1 MSTRVGVQSPYASIR
16 IKGLLI
22 AWAVW
27 FSASPLILARPSPAW
42 LHPRQAGGL
51 GLCVLRQ
58 SPSPSGH
65 CGPRT
70 HDSPTNAVT
79 PASDCE
85 PLARNLMQELL
96 HSWGYR
102 VFSARNGRKA
112 MEIAEE
118 HKGPIH
124 LLVSD
129 VTMPEMD
136 GPELAE
142 KLKTKR
148 PRL

>member
-1 MSTRVGVQSPYASIR
+1 MSTRVGGQSPYARIR

-27 FSASPLILARPSPAW
+27 FSASPLILVRPSPAW

-85 PLARNLMQELL
+85 PLARLQPAGLVLSQPAQRRPPRAGASPCECAHPSPAPWEAPVF
-96 HSWGYR
+96 HSIQSPRPGPC
-102 VFSARNGRKA
+102 
-112 MEIAEE
+112 EI
-118 HKGPIH
+118 
-124 LLVSD
+124 LS
-129 VTMPEMD
+129 
-136 GPELAE
+136 
-142 KLKTKR
+142 
-148 PRL
+148 